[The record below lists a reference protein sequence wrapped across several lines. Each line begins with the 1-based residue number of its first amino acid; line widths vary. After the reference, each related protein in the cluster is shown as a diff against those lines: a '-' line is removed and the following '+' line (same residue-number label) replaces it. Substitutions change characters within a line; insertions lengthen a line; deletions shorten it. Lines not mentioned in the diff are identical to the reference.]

1 MPWAVMEF
9 VLVMG
14 LGLSMMDI
22 RLEKKPSLGV
32 LMEGNILLNE
42 WAVLKRWVLWA
53 CVGAPSPSL

>member
-42 WAVLKRWVLWA
+42 WAEIGRSSCRERV
-53 CVGAPSPSL
+53 